1 MPPQA
6 PAQAQATARS
16 PLAGCLILIL
26 ALVILVFLIV
36 FSAWMPFR
44 QATEIEKFTQSGP
57 TPLPVEAIEGNE
69 PKVNALV
76 ERMEAFR
83 TELGGD
89 AAKPATI
96 GLSAEDLN
104 LAIAAFQPVEQLRGS
119 FRVREITKDALI
131 IDICYKLNGRPRRAR
146 EGEDGLVAS
155 DPRYLIGT
163 IKGHPQLMQH
173 ELVLKVDALEVPGA
187 TVPNG
192 FLDHFSTLRIF
203 EAYLKHPTLGP
214 AMAAMTRASLEDGK
228 MILSR
233 IPGEV
238 PPDTISDEE
247 FKQGGGRMIKYLGI
261 GACVFLAFATT
272 MVFIGIRKQ
281 RRAEKMGQ
289 TSPDDDG
296 A

>member
-6 PAQAQATARS
+6 PQAQATARS
-16 PLAGCLILIL
+16 PFAGCLILIL
-26 ALVILVFLIV
+26 ALLMLVFLIG

-44 QATEIEKFTQSGP
+44 QATEIEKFTKPDP

-69 PKVNALV
+69 PKVNGLV
-76 ERMEAFR
+76 ERMESFR
-83 TELGGD
+83 AGLTGD
-89 AAKPATI
+89 ASQAARI
-96 GLSAEDLN
+96 ELSAEDLN

-146 EGEDGLVAS
+146 EGEKGLITS

-163 IKGHPQLMQH
+163 IYGHPQLMRR
-173 ELVLKVDALEVPGA
+173 ELVLKVDKLEVPDA
-187 TVPNG
+187 TVPQG

-203 EAYLKHPTLGP
+203 EAHLKHPTLGP
-214 AMAAMTRASLEDGK
+214 AMAAMTRAGLEDGK
-228 MILSR
+228 MVLSR
-233 IPGEV
+233 IPGEAA
-238 PPDTISDEE
+238 PDTISEDQ
-247 FKQGGGRMIKYLGI
+247 FRQGGGRIIKYLGI
-261 GACVFLAFATT
+261 GACVFLAFAAT

-281 RRAEKMGQ
+281 RQAEKMGQ
-289 TSPDDDG
+289 TSPRDDG